1 VRTKAPM
8 RRRFLWPP
16 FVLLA
21 LTLAALWQASAASAA
36 GEPIFGCGHVH
47 TGKAEFD
54 PYAEAPKQGLP
65 PDGGPPPIAIGDSTM
80 LLPIP
85 ELNKVGFD
93 VNALGCRG
101 FKQSIW
107 VARDMRNR
115 GVLPKLILIN
125 AYGNGGVDNDLI
137 KFALKVIGPNRTLAL
152 VTAYNADTG
161 EPPAPDTD
169 VFVQAAKDHPDQIKL
184 LDWVSYSLPHHKIE
198 PEPGAWFLPDLFHPN
213 FIGAHEYANFLA
225 QVLPGGP
232 PSEAKKSSD
241 DEGTTW
247 WHFALGGAVLL
258 AAVSLFAVRR
268 RRA

>member
-1 VRTKAPM
+1 VRLKAG
-8 RRRFLWPP
+8 
-16 FVLLA
+16 LLGMA
-21 LTLAALWQASAASAA
+21 LVLAALWNASTAMAA
-36 GEPIFGCGHVH
+36 GEPVFGCGHVH
-47 TGKAEFD
+47 TGTAEFD
-54 PYAEAPKQGLP
+54 PYAEHPQKGLP

-107 VARDMRNR
+107 IARDMRNR

-125 AYGNGGVDNDLI
+125 AYGNGGVDQDLI

-169 VFVQAAKDHPDQIKL
+169 VIVQAAKDHPDQIKL
-184 LDWVSYSLPHHKIE
+184 LDWVSYSLPHHKVE

-213 FIGAHEYANFLA
+213 FTGAHEYANFLA

-232 PSEAKKSSD
+232 PPEGEQSSSD
-241 DEGTTW
+241 GGTPW
-247 WHFALGGAVLL
+247 WPL
-258 AAVSLFAVRR
+258 AAGAAALLIGAALLMRARR
-268 RRA
+268 RV

>member
-1 VRTKAPM
+1 M
-8 RRRFLWPP
+8 RRRTGL
-16 FVLLA
+16 VALG
-21 LTLAALWQASAASAA
+21 LTLAALWLASEALAV
-36 GEPIFGCGHVH
+36 GEPGFGCGHVH
-47 TGKAEFD
+47 TGQADFN
-54 PYAEAPKQGLP
+54 PYAKAPRQGLP

-85 ELNKVGFD
+85 ELNRVGFD

-115 GVLPKLILIN
+115 GELPKLILFN
-125 AYGNGGVDNDLI
+125 AYGNGGVDDDLI
-137 KFALKVIGPNRTLAL
+137 RFALKVIGPNRTLVL

-169 VFVQAAKDHPDQIKL
+169 VLVKAAKDHPDQIKL
-184 LDWVSYSLPHHKIE
+184 LDWVRYSLPHHQVE
-198 PEPGAWFLPDLFHPN
+198 PKPGAWFIADLFHPN
-213 FIGAHEYANFLA
+213 FTGAHEYANFLA

-232 PSEAKKSSD
+232 PSEEAKESSGD
-241 DEGTTW
+241 DTTW
-247 WHFALGGAVLL
+247 WPFAAAGAVVIAALALL
-258 AAVSLFAVRR
+258 VVRR